1 MGAEEELRLRG
12 GLGVGEVG
20 RGVPGGSGGSEEAM
34 DEIKKFFFFL
44 KKNDLDGAACHFFEN
59 TYEKKNTVSDVK
71 HV

>member
-34 DEIKKFFFFL
+34 DEIKIFFFF
-44 KKNDLDGAACHFFEN
+44 F
-59 TYEKKNTVSDVK
+59 EKK
-71 HV
+71 